1 MSQIIAARAVVLK
14 ADNSHLLVVCVVCV
28 VCSVLCETSFV
39 RYMRRLE
46 PLTDLEEEPGHA
58 LKSC

>member
-1 MSQIIAARAVVLK
+1 MSQIIADRAVVLK
-14 ADNSHLLVVCVVCV
+14 ADNSHLLVACV

-39 RYMRRLE
+39 GYMRRLD
-46 PLTDLEEEPGHA
+46 PLTNLKEEPGHA